1 MRPKPSRKCHFTMA
15 DPVHIRPGIKR
26 RWCPTQVDESGN
38 YIVGQ
43 WAYCSDNCPDT
54 NDITKKGRVNSRVKK
69 GLNLLIHLHRSFFWT
84 TSFKI
89 QCSA

>member
-1 MRPKPSRKCHFTMA
+1 MA
-15 DPVHIRPGIKR
+15 DPVLIRPGIKR

-69 GLNLLIHLHRSFFWT
+69 GLNLLIHLHRTFFWT
-84 TSFKI
+84 TSFRFSI
-89 QCSA
+89 

>member
-1 MRPKPSRKCHFTMA
+1 MA

-69 GLNLLIHLHRSFFWT
+69 GLKLFIHLHAQLCEKVPQQYFFSLSLRQIT
-84 TSFKI
+84 
-89 QCSA
+89 